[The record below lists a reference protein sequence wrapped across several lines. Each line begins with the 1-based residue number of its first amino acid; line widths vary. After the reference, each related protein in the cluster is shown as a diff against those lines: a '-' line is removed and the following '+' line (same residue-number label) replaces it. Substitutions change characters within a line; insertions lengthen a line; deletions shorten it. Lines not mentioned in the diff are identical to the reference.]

1 MALSDPA
8 RAALREIVGA
18 DAVHTDLAALLTYSR
33 DAGLVRGRPEA
44 VVLPVS
50 AEQVSALVRW
60 AAGQGMPVTGWGA
73 GTGQT
78 GGAVAVHGGLVI
90 AFANMRRLLDLDAE
104 GRQALVEPGIIT
116 AHLDRAARDQ
126 GLIYPPDPASDR
138 ASSIGGNVAENAGGP
153 RCCKYGV
160 TSHYVLGLT
169 TVLADGSVVDWGGP
183 ALDTPEIN
191 FLDVLVGSEGTLALT
206 TAARLRLMP
215 RPEAVGTMMA
225 SFRSPEQAG
234 QAVSAII
241 RSGLRPAALELL
253 DGLLYSSV
261 ERSAH
266 MNLAPGAGAL
276 LIADVEGFPDSLASN
291 VRRLEEAVRPF
302 DPLEVRLAT
311 SETEREAIWYAR
323 KSAFAATAWIAP
335 DDCSM
340 DVVVPRSRLPET
352 FRKISQMGHHAGY
365 QVGYLAHAGDGNI
378 HPEIFCDL
386 GEPGALARVHELQ
399 DQIIRYIVGI
409 GGSISGEHGV
419 GLEKQR
425 HLGLMYG
432 PDELRAMLE
441 VKTVF
446 DPQDRLNPGKIFP
459 AMLPATPAP
468 AALGSHDLD
477 TPLRPTSVRELQEI
491 MADLQAQRRQ
501 AWLGGGGTKCALLNG
516 DQPDATRIS
525 TTGLAGILTRAY
537 DDLYLTVAAGSSVAA
552 VAAELA
558 EDGFILPLAAP
569 WPDATIGGTVA
580 AQFNAPWRGAY
591 SGIREAVL
599 CAEVVLPDGRVLRL
613 GRPLVKDVAGYS
625 LHKLFIGS
633 FGTLGALTALS
644 LRVYPQEPARSTWRV
659 ACPDLTAALAA
670 ARVLGRPADLVNTL
684 LLFRG
689 AALPDLTAGTPYHVV
704 CTYAGSVEDVAIA
717 KARGIRGLAE
727 AKLPAPIPLEATGLD
742 LWAQALRQA
751 NGGEALPGATRRL
764 QTDSGLSASPL
775 LLRAGV
781 APSALP
787 SLLAATDAAALAVA
801 VADLTN
807 GLLYLAGSEP
817 AAVAPAWEAAVRV
830 AAQAAGGYALA
841 LGRGVYPPRGMQM
854 APEAC
859 HLLADLTRRW
869 DPAGI
874 FNAGVF
880 AGQTNIRITP

>member
-8 RAALREIVGA
+8 RAALREIAGA

-44 VVLPVS
+44 VVLPAN
-50 AEQVSALVRW
+50 AEQVAALVRW

-78 GGAVAVHGGLVI
+78 GGAVAAQGGLVI
-90 AFANMRRLLDLDAE
+90 AFANMRRILDLDAE

-160 TSHYVLGLT
+160 TSHYVLGLK
-169 TVLADGSVVDWGGP
+169 TVLADGSPADWGGP

-206 TAARLRLMP
+206 TAARLRLVP

-241 RSGLRPAALELL
+241 RSGLRPAALEML

-276 LIADVEGFPDSLASN
+276 LIADVEGFPTAWRARCAGW
-291 VRRLEEAVRPF
+291 RRPCDRSTHWRCAWRPARPSVRPSGTRGRA
-302 DPLEVRLAT
+302 RLPPRPGSRPMIARWT
-311 SETEREAIWYAR
+311 SSYPAR
-323 KSAFAATAWIAP
+323 ACPKPSA
-335 DDCSM
+335 
-340 DVVVPRSRLPET
+340 RSR
-352 FRKISQMGHHAGY
+352 RWASHAGY

-386 GEPGALARVHELQ
+386 REPGALERVHELQ

-432 PDELRAMLE
+432 PDELRAMLD
-441 VKTVF
+441 VKAVF
-446 DPQDRLNPGKIFP
+446 DPQGRLNPGKIFP
-459 AMLPATPAP
+459 EMLPAESAP

-477 TPLRPTSVRELQEI
+477 TPLRPTSVPELQEI
-491 MADLQAQRRQ
+491 MAELQAQRRQ
-501 AWLGGGGTKCALLNG
+501 AWLGGGGTKCAPAG
-516 DQPDATRIS
+516 EDQPDVARIS
-525 TTGLAGILTRAY
+525 TAGLAGILARAY
-537 DDLYLTVAAGSSVAA
+537 DDLYVTVAAGSSVAE

-558 EDGFILPLAAP
+558 DDGFILPLAAP
-569 WPDATIGGTVA
+569 WPDCHHRRHG
-580 AQFNAPWRGAY
+580 R
-591 SGIREAVL
+591 RAVQ
-599 CAEVVLPDGRVLRL
+599 R
-613 GRPLVKDVAGYS
+613 
-625 LHKLFIGS
+625 
-633 FGTLGALTALS
+633 
-644 LRVYPQEPARSTWRV
+644 
-659 ACPDLTAALAA
+659 ALA
-670 ARVLGRPADLVNTL
+670 
-684 LLFRG
+684 
-689 AALPDLTAGTPYHVV
+689 
-704 CTYAGSVEDVAIA
+704 
-717 KARGIRGLAE
+717 
-727 AKLPAPIPLEATGLD
+727 
-742 LWAQALRQA
+742 
-751 NGGEALPGATRRL
+751 RRL
-764 QTDSGLSASPL
+764 RRHPRD
-775 LLRAGV
+775 
-781 APSALP
+781 
-787 SLLAATDAAALAVA
+787 
-801 VADLTN
+801 
-807 GLLYLAGSEP
+807 
-817 AAVAPAWEAAVRV
+817 AAVRRSRPARWPGV
-830 AAQAAGGYALA
+830 TPGAAVGQGC
-841 LGRGVYPPRGMQM
+841 GRLQ
-854 APEAC
+854 
-859 HLLADLTRRW
+859 
-869 DPAGI
+869 PA
-874 FNAGVF
+874 
-880 AGQTNIRITP
+880 